1 MYYSETHSLI
11 PAVISNLVFKN
22 SNGGQIMGAGS
33 SFTPM
38 SSFKA
43 FSLKYTTSK

>member
-1 MYYSETHSLI
+1 MYYSEISSLI

-33 SFTPM
+33 SLHSYNQF
-38 SSFKA
+38 
-43 FSLKYTTSK
+43 